1 VRMDHQKSN
10 NVAVA
15 YYEFEAFR
23 AEFIKKWCERASFK
37 EKRKDGDIRPV
48 VLLKTNKDVSE
59 FNLDLQNDKRLLAI
73 LATDPDRFSP
83 KASKFK
89 PILDPIPNITKVS
102 ISQPP
107 ATNSRK
113 KTKAEILKSLGR
125 LVDRLEH
132 TVLTSGTQHSIDALD
147 TITKEYDAIKDHP
160 EETYRVRTYGYT
172 DTAVYM
178 TQNGLPMDKARIPIT
193 GMFIIDL
200 RSQCVVSTQEQ
211 ADPKDSIKYY
221 PVTPV
226 PCSAILKGILYRQ
239 SDIDE
244 HNSRKNKKTA

>member
-1 VRMDHQKSN
+1 MNHEKNN
-10 NVAVA
+10 NVAKA

-23 AEFIKKWCERASFK
+23 AEFIEKWCKRASFK

-73 LATDPDRFSP
+73 LATEPEKFSP

-89 PILDPIPNITKVS
+89 PILDPLPNVTKVS

-132 TVLTSGTQHSIDALD
+132 TVLTSGTQHSIDALE
-147 TITKEYDAIKDHP
+147 IASKEYSAIKDHP
-160 EETYRVRTYGYT
+160 EEIYRVRTYGYT
-172 DTAVYM
+172 DTAVYIV
-178 TQNGLPMDKARIPIT
+178 QNGATQDKLRIPIT
-193 GMFIIDL
+193 GLFIVDL
-200 RSQCVVSTQEQ
+200 KAQCVVVAQEQ
-211 ADPKDSIKYY
+211 SDPKDAIKSY
-221 PVTPV
+221 PVSPV
-226 PCSAILKGILYRQ
+226 SCSAILKGILYRQ
-239 SDIDE
+239 GDIDE
-244 HNSRKNKKTA
+244 HNARKKKKTP